1 LVQLDK
7 AEGCFGVLRLYL
19 AEFSFCF
26 GGVASTHDD
35 VVVWVIG
42 SKIDGG
48 IKTNAIGGTCGNQSS
63 AYTAYKAK

>member
-1 LVQLDK
+1 LLWG
-7 AEGCFGVLRLYL
+7 EFG
-19 AEFSFCF
+19 FCF

-35 VVVWVIG
+35 MVVWVIG